1 MRKSLFS
8 SFSFWLFAGLAIVAM
23 LPAIPIWT
31 SLILG
36 VLFAFIAPKGAG
48 FNTTPF
54 TKYSLQIAIVLI
66 ALSMPVTQVF
76 ETGFS
81 GIAFIFLFV
90 IATALLG
97 FLMYKFFSMQKQE
110 AELMTAGSAI
120 CGGTAVATI
129 SPLIHASKSSTSII
143 LGSIYILNALALLIY
158 PFIGQWIGLSDTQFG
173 IWAAVA
179 VHDTA
184 SVIGTAQSFS
194 PQAAETATIYKL
206 IRTLFLFPAIFIFS
220 MLYKQKGNKAEIPWF
235 VILFALVLA
244 LQFVVEIPENVTQ
257 QSSFISRRLLQFSI
271 FTIGTGLPLEKI
283 KTLKGKSVFL
293 TVLLWLIL
301 SIVSLFAVYFLF

>member
-36 VLFAFIAPKGAG
+36 VLFAFITPKGAG
-48 FNTTPF
+48 FNTSPF

-90 IATALLG
+90 AATALIG
-97 FLMYKFFSMQKQE
+97 FLMYKLFSMQKQE

-271 FTIGTGLPLEKI
+271 FTIGTGLPLEKM